1 MTADNKNLWVAIKD
15 RDPAD
20 IKKAL
25 EIQEENVQKQFLALA
40 AYVRKEHLGLSA
52 IAQQSHIPSG
62 ILSQGFNGTYN
73 GDYSAIAG
81 RIEKFFWRLE
91 QKELYGGLR
100 EFVATQLAKAL
111 WAVFEKTRIIRRI
124 QLVQSPEQLGK
135 TRAAVEY
142 TEQNNSGRTIYLKLA
157 GGTRNGCGDFVWD
170 LAEALGIPYSIKLRE
185 KRIRIK
191 QALESCDLVIIDEAH
206 LVWTWSDRSTAEFF
220 DYLRTDIFA
229 DGERGVVLVA
239 TNSDMVKG
247 IQTFRKRSGYN
258 VGQLLGRMRNEVMSI
273 DPAEDILVEDVKL
286 LVDRYYKAGAATV
299 RKLHTIATR
308 EQLGHF
314 GLLEDLINEAWTRA
328 KARKQSLTDEIV
340 DKTAEQIMA
349 ELKQRKELYE

>member
-1 MTADNKNLWVAIKD
+1 M
-15 RDPAD
+15 
-20 IKKAL
+20 
-25 EIQEENVQKQFLALA
+25 
-40 AYVRKEHLGLSA
+40 
-52 IAQQSHIPSG
+52 
-62 ILSQGFNGTYN
+62 
-73 GDYSAIAG
+73 
-81 RIEKFFWRLE
+81 
-91 QKELYGGLR
+91 
-100 EFVATQLAKAL
+100 
-111 WAVFEKTRIIRRI
+111 
-124 QLVQSPEQLGK
+124 
-135 TRAAVEY
+135 
-142 TEQNNSGRTIYLKLA
+142 KLA